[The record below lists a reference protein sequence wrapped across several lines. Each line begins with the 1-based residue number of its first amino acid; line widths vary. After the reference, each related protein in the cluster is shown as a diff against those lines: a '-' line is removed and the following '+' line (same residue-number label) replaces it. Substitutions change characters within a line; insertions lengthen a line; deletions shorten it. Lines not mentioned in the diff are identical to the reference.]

1 MEALSLF
8 KKDKQTKEET
18 GLTSEVSDLYREDSK
33 VSLPAEREED
43 IPTPF

>member
-8 KKDKQTKEET
+8 KKDKQTKET

-33 VSLPAEREED
+33 VSLPAECEED